1 MKPLIASLQNHCFE
15 NKKINKQLM
24 SKTYW
29 SVIEAKSFSINF
41 RVTGRLIIKSH
52 VFQNFRICELRHYL
66 NTRGS
71 FSLEKSSAQY
81 M

>member
-15 NKKINKQLM
+15 NKKKNKQLM

-41 RVTGRLIIKSH
+41 RVTGRLNKVACFFKIFGYVNCVI
-52 VFQNFRICELRHYL
+52 
-66 NTRGS
+66 T
-71 FSLEKSSAQY
+71 
-81 M
+81 